1 MYYVKTRATKE
12 LARRILSGQGQTG
25 GDQRTTTCGL
35 GSLVTAQQ
43 LARVLGGSGL
53 LR

>member
-12 LARRILSGQGQTG
+12 LAHRILSGRGRTARAAR
-25 GDQRTTTCGL
+25 RTTCSV

-43 LARVLGGSGL
+43 LARMLGASGL